1 MVGLPF
7 LSHVHTKPDIFET
20 AFFFIRIRVD
30 RLVKAVYGQVA
41 RSYVVRFFWSS
52 RPKYSFMWLQILSLL
67 TTS

>member
-1 MVGLPF
+1 MVVLPF

-41 RSYVVRFFWSS
+41 RSYVVRYFWSS
-52 RPKYSFMWLQILSLL
+52 RPKYSFMWLQILSRL

>member
-41 RSYVVRFFWSS
+41 RSYVVRYFWSS

>member
-1 MVGLPF
+1 MVVLPF

-20 AFFFIRIRVD
+20 AFFLIRIRVD

-41 RSYVVRFFWSS
+41 RSYVVRYFWSS

>member
-1 MVGLPF
+1 MVVLPF

-41 RSYVVRFFWSS
+41 RSYVFRNF
-52 RPKYSFMWLQILSLL
+52 
-67 TTS
+67 